1 MNWENSYFCFGSS
14 TILYGIAVSGILLML
29 LVWMFRSHK
38 LIGALGLGTFFCVIA
53 MIGLRMFIP
62 LQYVFFKYDFRLKGL
77 PVLVYDFLDK
87 EVQLKTGNFL
97 ISFQIY
103 QVFCIIWS
111 AGILVFGIRFIWKE
125 YCNSQELKNLLP
137 CSSEEVLQIKEQL
150 EKKLGLHRNIEIK
163 IAGFE
168 GSPFIYGYRKPVIVL
183 PKKKYSAEEYYY
195 ILLHEMLHFK
205 KKDFLWKMAVEI
217 LIILYWWNPVIR
229 CLRSEIDKLLELKND
244 EAVLKFITT
253 RERLCYMECL
263 LKTAKSTVPKGSA
276 LRFTDTALHMKQRFH
291 FIRFGVGRK
300 ISVSGVLMCVF
311 TFFMLFYFM
320 VEPLHE
326 TQDGSFDI
334 NFENAYYVQKEDGMY
349 DLYSDGLCVA
359 TMSELS
365 ENLPFPIYSSP
376 KDEERK

>member
-1 MNWENSYFCFGSS
+1 M
-14 TILYGIAVSGILLML
+14 
-29 LVWMFRSHK
+29 
-38 LIGALGLGTFFCVIA
+38 
-53 MIGLRMFIP
+53 
-62 LQYVFFKYDFRLKGL
+62 
-77 PVLVYDFLDK
+77 
-87 EVQLKTGNFL
+87 

-229 CLRSEIDKLLELKND
+229 CLRSEIDKLLELRND

-263 LKTAKSTVPKGSA
+263 LKTAKSTVPKGDRLYA
-276 LRFTDTALHMKQRFH
+276 LRIL
-291 FIRFGVGRK
+291 
-300 ISVSGVLMCVF
+300 
-311 TFFMLFYFM
+311 
-320 VEPLHE
+320 
-326 TQDGSFDI
+326 
-334 NFENAYYVQKEDGMY
+334 
-349 DLYSDGLCVA
+349 LC
-359 TMSELS
+359 
-365 ENLPFPIYSSP
+365 I
-376 KDEERK
+376 